1 MVDCEKESKTIEIDI
16 NSDDIG
22 AFIGAKGS
30 NYKRIISEF
39 KKNILNKTT
48 EITSEEWNSIQI
60 KLQFDKK
67 DDKIIATYKTENK
80 YDKIIEEVIN
90 KYVNIYKKK
99 NKKNEGIQ
107 LVFRIGAKHRFIGK
121 MIGFS
126 GTNVNN
132 LKDKIMSLDTIE
144 KIIKISIKEQTKR
157 FNGSFRNIGER
168 NSDEH
173 IMMFITLKG
182 NPDFI
187 KIQTI
192 VEDFVKEHTQ
202 ESETEET
209 EEKPFEGGW

>member
-1 MVDCEKESKTIEIDI
+1 M
-16 NSDDIG
+16 
-22 AFIGAKGS
+22 
-30 NYKRIISEF
+30 
-39 KKNILNKTT
+39 
-48 EITSEEWNSIQI
+48 
-60 KLQFDKK
+60 
-67 DDKIIATYKTENK
+67 
-80 YDKIIEEVIN
+80 
-90 KYVNIYKKK
+90 
-99 NKKNEGIQ
+99 
-107 LVFRIGAKHRFIGK
+107 VFRIGAKHRFIGK

-202 ESETEET
+202 ESETEE
-209 EEKPFEGGW
+209 KPFEGGW